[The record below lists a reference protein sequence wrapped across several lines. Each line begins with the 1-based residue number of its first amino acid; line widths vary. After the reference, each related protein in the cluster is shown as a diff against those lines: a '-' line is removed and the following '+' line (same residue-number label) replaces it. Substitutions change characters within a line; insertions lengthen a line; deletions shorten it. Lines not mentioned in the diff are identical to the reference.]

1 VKAASGTGAT
11 VAPNQ
16 WRVGDYRGEEYPVF
30 THIIAPGGS
39 DTQTFNVGG
48 GGTWNVSDRQ
58 LHKTG
63 TANLSLQTNLANES
77 PYTFNAPDYLI
88 DISSLVKQNPNADV
102 MVLRA
107 IYPHNQLDANGDY
120 KGDQTFRML
129 AYNWTDIN
137 RDGKLWVDKD
147 HDGVVDKVASSQT
160 NIDGEPLI
168 DYPKSEIE
176 RGEYVRFAYNNPTS
190 NSYMVQVRDPKAR
203 MADGIFLGFY
213 HNNRNAAIPKTDFK
227 IRVDFYTNTD
237 WSWLTTP
244 ATATNSFQAKLSVPA
259 NTPYGMYQGAI
270 QLTRGSEQMTV
281 PVSAAVAAQPGQ
293 DAAGNL
299 TGVTQFG
306 GTDTFNAQSDQ
317 LYNNGGVYNGMEW
330 AWRPESGDWRFYYYD
345 LLKAPP
351 PGTVFLTD
359 TTWDDAAPYTDL
371 DTLIFGRSQNQY
383 QLFGGTAP
391 FGAPYILD
399 TVGKSQ
405 NTNVGAGVW
414 KFNTATG
421 TNREL
426 ITAPAQ
432 EGLQT
437 LVQHEVGW
445 TGDKFE
451 VPFTSKLGSANVTPS
466 SVRQTATS
474 NTGAFDVTFRSS
486 VDLDGLSADAFGLSQ
501 PVTTTEPAAQDNP
514 DDPSTASIKKPVT
527 INHAS
532 RLTVSTAFPTNDVD
546 LYVVYDANKDGQF
559 TTNEI
564 VASSTSGTANEQVT
578 LKRPPDGNYQIWVHG
593 FQVTGTPGITLTV
606 DAIQGNDL
614 TITGVPAG
622 PVPAGQTVTLHVT
635 YNKAMTSGQ
644 SYFGELLLGPK
655 SASTAFTVPVQIDR
669 K

>member
-1 VKAASGTGAT
+1 
-11 VAPNQ
+11 
-16 WRVGDYRGEEYPVF
+16 
-30 THIIAPGGS
+30 
-39 DTQTFNVGG
+39 
-48 GGTWNVSDRQ
+48 
-58 LHKTG
+58 
-63 TANLSLQTNLANES
+63 
-77 PYTFNAPDYLI
+77 
-88 DISSLVKQNPNADV
+88 
-102 MVLRA
+102 
-107 IYPHNQLDANGDY
+107 
-120 KGDQTFRML
+120 
-129 AYNWTDIN
+129 
-137 RDGKLWVDKD
+137 
-147 HDGVVDKVASSQT
+147 
-160 NIDGEPLI
+160 
-168 DYPKSEIE
+168 
-176 RGEYVRFAYNNPTS
+176 
-190 NSYMVQVRDPKAR
+190 VQVRDPRQR
-203 MADGIFLGFY
+203 MADGIYLGFY
-213 HNNRNAAIPKTDFK
+213 HNNRSAAIPKTDFK
-227 IRVDFYTNTD
+227 IRVDFYTNSD
-237 WSWLTTP
+237 WNWLTTP
-244 ATATNSFQAKLSVPA
+244 ATASNSFQAKINVPA
-259 NTPYGMYQGAI
+259 NTPFGMYQGAI
-270 QLTRGSEQMTV
+270 QLTRGAEQMPV
-281 PVSAAVAAQPGQ
+281 PVSVAVAAQPAQ
-293 DAAGNL
+293 DADGNL
-299 TGVTQFG
+299 VGATQFG
-306 GTDTFNAQSDQ
+306 GTDVFNAQSDQ
-317 LYNNGGVYNGMEW
+317 LYNNGGVYSGTDW
-330 AWRPESGDWRFYYYD
+330 AWRAEAGDWRFYYYD

-622 PVPAGQTVTLHVT
+622 PVPAGQTVTRHVT

-655 SASTAFTVPVQIDR
+655 SAPTAFTVPVRIDR
-669 K
+669 Q